1 MIDFD
6 WKDLA
11 KMLGLSLLCIVA
23 SMSIYSLV
31 A

>member
-1 MIDFD
+1 MIDLD

-11 KMLGLSLLCIVA
+11 KMIGLSIICTVLSLG
-23 SMSIYSLV
+23 IYSLV